1 MTTTAAQRQ
10 LGDFLKHAAEGLDL
24 PDAIRD
30 EAREK
35 YKELGVWLK
44 ADHEQQY
51 ASDAWIYVH
60 GSTRLGTTTKP
71 VKEQDE
77 HDVDLVYRRDIKKQ
91 SITQEDL
98 KNQVGDQL
106 RRYIRHLKQKGEE
119 APTLI
124 EGSRCWT
131 LDYPGKFHMDVL
143 PALPD
148 DEPYVHNNRDYE
160 DAIIITDKDLREW
173 KHSNPKGYANWF
185 HERMRA
191 AFQAQREFMAKAASV
206 DVEDIPEYQVKTT
219 LQRSVQLLKRHRD
232 IRYQGNPED
241 KPISIIITTLAAHAY
256 QNQADFYEAFIGIV
270 RGMKNYIEIRNGKY
284 WVANP
289 VNPNG
294 ENFADKWE
302 AEPQRRVRFLEW
314 LAQVERDLDQAL
326 RQQGRGIDKVGEAL
340 NPVFGESLIK
350 NASARYG
357 KALLEQRTTGNMKV
371 ALGTGMLGAI
381 GARPVPRH
389 TNYGD

>member
-51 ASDAWIYVH
+51 ASDAGIYVQ

-326 RQQGRGIDKVGEAL
+326 RQQGRGFDKVGEAL